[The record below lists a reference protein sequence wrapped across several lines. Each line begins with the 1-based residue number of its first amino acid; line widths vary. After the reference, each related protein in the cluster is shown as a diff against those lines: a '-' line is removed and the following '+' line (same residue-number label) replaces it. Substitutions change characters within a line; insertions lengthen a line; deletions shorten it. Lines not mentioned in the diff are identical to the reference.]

1 MRTSLSMLGSLL
13 GGLLACMLASALPS
27 SVHAQ
32 ALDAYEGEVAVVSQ
46 SEPDRLAALA
56 AALGEVFVKR
66 TGDPGAANDS
76 RLSSALADAAALV
89 QQFRY
94 RQDERAGRTYLI
106 ARFEAGAVDRALSA
120 AGRTLWPEP
129 RPQPVVWLAIDD
141 GRGPRL
147 LGSAQA
153 QAVAALTA
161 RATQRGLRL
170 TYPLLDVEDQQRI
183 DAAKVWASD
192 QTTAQAAAQ
201 RYNSSTVLMGK
212 LYREGALWVAEWQ
225 VLQDGEQLARESTS
239 NADSAIALAAGAEL
253 AANALSAR
261 YAIDLASA
269 GSPGRF
275 NIRVAG
281 IGSAEDYAR
290 LLGQLRRMPIV
301 REVDLTSA
309 QADAMLLIIDMST
322 GIAGFTRSAN
332 GIGLLT
338 VDQAANSDTSIDVDP
353 NDVDPNEVDPT
364 EVHRFR
370 LLP

>member
-1 MRTSLSMLGSLL
+1 MQTSLTLIGGVLAWLL
-13 GGLLACMLASALPS
+13 GIGATSAL
-27 SVHAQ
+27 HAQ
-32 ALDAYEGEVAVVSQ
+32 ALDAYEGEVAVTSQ
-46 SEPDRLAALA
+46 SEQDRLTALPAAM
-56 AALGEVFVKR
+56 GEVFVKR

-76 RLSSALADAAALV
+76 RLSSALAEAAASVL
-89 QQFRY
+89 QFRY
-94 RQDERAGRTYLI
+94 RQDETSGRTYLI
-106 ARFEAGAVDRALSA
+106 ARFDAGAVDRALSA

-153 QAVAALTA
+153 QAVVALTA
-161 RATQRGLRL
+161 RAAQRGLRL

-183 DAAKVWASD
+183 DAAKVWSSD
-192 QTTAQAAAQ
+192 QTTAQAAAH
-201 RYNSSTVLMGK
+201 RYNSNTVLMGK
-212 LYREGALWVAEWQ
+212 LYREGALWVADWQ
-225 VLQDGEQLARESTS
+225 VLQDGEQLAQESTS
-239 NADSAIALAAGAEL
+239 NADSAVALAAGAEL

-275 NIRVAG
+275 TIRVAG

-290 LLGQLRRMPIV
+290 LLGQLRKMPIV

-309 QADAMLLIIDMST
+309 QADAMLLAVDLST

-332 GIGLLT
+332 GIGLLAA
-338 VDQAANSDTSIDVDP
+338 DEAANTDTSIDVDP
-353 NDVDPNEVDPT
+353 NQ
-364 EVHRFR
+364 VHRFR